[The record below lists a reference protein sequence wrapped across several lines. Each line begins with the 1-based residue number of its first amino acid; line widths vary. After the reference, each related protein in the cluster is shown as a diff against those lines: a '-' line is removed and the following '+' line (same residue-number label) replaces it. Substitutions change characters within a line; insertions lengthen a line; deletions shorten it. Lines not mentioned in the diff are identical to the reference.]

1 MRRPV
6 LVIVAMLNL
15 LGAVALPALA
25 ASAKAPNLSVEV
37 YQRSFASGKEVQLA
51 LSLYNLKQVQVT
63 IYPVALE
70 SLAPNAR
77 AVSLDDPKVPGSLPY
92 LLQRLDLKSV
102 RPAAQWAPKLKDFY
116 ADSWNELPAKVP
128 TALAPGVYVASVT
141 GGGIEKRAWF
151 AVSGRALL
159 VKRSPDEILAWVV
172 NAATGQPATG
182 LPVAVY
188 NEQGKQTVANTTGE
202 GLVKLPAPPPGQAAW
217 VATQKGDPAF
227 ALTSSPEVPD
237 PYAAYL
243 YTDRP
248 IYRPGHLVR
257 FRGTIR
263 ARQGRDYGLLPPGM
277 ETVKAEIRTRGGMAV
292 YEQDLPLNE
301 WGTFSGEFQ
310 LGPEPPLGDYEIVT
324 TVGEGKDETRFYHSF
339 EVEAYR
345 KPEFTVDVSIPKA
358 HYLGGAQSIPVTFAA
373 KYFFGSPVS
382 GGKLSYTISFSPQG
396 GVPEPIL
403 RAAGRGDLAMGEIES
418 EIKGQARLDKDG
430 RFTLDVKTLRL
441 PMDRMMYVQAAV
453 SETALRPQTASS
465 SVLITAAS
473 FRLNVSLDKYTYQ
486 AGEQAQVRVT
496 AYDHD
501 GQPVSTAVRLTFTEN
516 LVDREG
522 RSYQETTKET
532 LETASDGVVTTA
544 LDLKRLGHHEVEVWA
559 LDADGNAVY
568 DSARLNVVKLI
579 EKTWPSLALSADK
592 SEYQPGD
599 TAILTG
605 VTDQAGAWLLVT
617 VEGEKVHTS
626 RVYRLQ
632 DHNFRI
638 EVPVVAAYQPNVNV
652 RAALVRKGE
661 LLGSNTT
668 LRVPPK
674 QRRLQVIL
682 APDKDRYQ
690 PAETATYTITTR
702 DAQGRGVPAEVGLGV
717 VDASV
722 YEIRAD
728 NIPDP
733 FDAWWADRPIQVE
746 TDFSLANLY
755 PGGAYQRLAA
765 RAAAPVPAMAM
776 EAADR
781 VEAKSEGEAPRIRKF
796 FTDTAFWGPSLVTGA
811 DGSAQATVTIPDN
824 LTTWR
829 ATGRGLTKATQA
841 GETRNDIIVTL
852 PLLVRLTLPRFYVQG
867 DEATAAAT
875 VHNYTGEQRTVKV
888 TLTAEGAE
896 VLEAPEQTITLEND
910 GIQRLTWRIKVTGP
924 EQARFLVSADGGPG
938 GKDAMETTLPVQADA
953 MKEVTAVAGM
963 TDQSD
968 TATLNLPANA
978 VPGSAMVEVTL
989 SPSLA
994 GPIFEA
1000 LEYLTTYPYGCA
1012 EQTMDSFLP
1021 DVVVADTLKRLGA
1034 QRPRPQMLDR
1044 YVNFGLQKL
1053 MRYQHDDGGW
1063 HWWEFDESDPYIS
1076 AYICTGLKIAEQ
1088 AGYVTARGPLQRGV
1102 EYVKDALD
1110 QEEYRDARAYLLWAA
1125 AFCDLWADNDDLVP
1139 ARVAAR
1145 ELYADRDKLN
1155 LYNRANLALALHY
1168 LSRAR
1173 GMGAE
1178 EAQTLAANAAALAAD
1193 LEAAAKP
1200 VGSGAFWGA
1209 DGTYRYSWLDNNVE
1223 VTAQV
1228 FSALLALK
1236 PESPQVLPAVRWL
1249 MAQRQG
1255 KHWTSTK
1262 DTAAAVMVL
1271 TKYLEGAN
1279 ELKPDFTARV
1289 FSGDKLV
1296 QETTFTAGDVFK
1308 DAAKVPIPA
1317 MDLQTGD
1324 NAIRLEK
1331 TGTGNLYWTARLLY
1345 LTPSDQVK
1353 PSTGVMEMMRQYH
1366 LPAEDPTTAGTQ
1378 QPGDVIQVEVTL
1390 RSHENLR
1397 YALLQE
1403 PIPAGC
1409 EVLDSG
1415 EDRIPYIGCDRREV
1429 WDNRLVLYFDY
1440 LPKGEVSFTYALRA
1454 EAPGAFRILPSQ
1466 AELMYF
1472 PEVRGNAKPVR
1483 MQVADVTAE

>member
-1 MRRPV
+1 MYRTVPSV
-6 LVIVAMLNL
+6 VAILL
-15 LGAVALPALA
+15 LGTVSLPALA
-25 ASAKAPNLSVEV
+25 ASAQAPNLSVEV

-51 LSLYNLKQVQVT
+51 LSLYNLKQVRVT

-77 AVSLDDPKVPGSLPY
+77 AVSLDDPKTPGSLPY
-92 LLQRLDLKSV
+92 LLQRLDLSGR
-102 RPAAQWAPKLKDFY
+102 RPAAQWTPKLKDFY
-116 ADSWNELPAKVP
+116 PDSWNELPAKVP

-159 VKRSPDEILAWVV
+159 VKRSPNEILAWVV
-172 NAATGQPATG
+172 NATTGQPATG

-188 NEQGKQTVANTTGE
+188 NEQGKQTVATTTGE

-217 VATQKGDPAF
+217 VAAQKGDPAF
-227 ALTSSPEVPD
+227 ALAKSPGVPD

-263 ARQGRDYGLLPPGM
+263 ARQGRDYGLVPPGI
-277 ETVKAEIRTRGGMAV
+277 ETVRTEIKTRGGMTV

-310 LGPEPPLGDYEIVT
+310 LGPEPPLGSYEIVT
-324 TVGEGKDETRFYHSF
+324 TVGEGKDKTQFYHTF

-345 KPEFTVDVSIPKA
+345 KPEFTVDVTIPRA
-358 HYLGGAQSIPVTFAA
+358 HYLGGEETIPVTFAA

-382 GGKLSYTISFSPQG
+382 GGKLNYTISFSPQG

-418 EIKGQARLDKDG
+418 EIKGQARLDRDG
-430 RFTLDVKTLRL
+430 KYTLEVKTLRL
-441 PMDRMMYVQAAV
+441 PMDRMMYVQAEV
-453 SETALRPQTASS
+453 SETALRPQRASG
-465 SVLITAAS
+465 SVLITAAA
-473 FRLNVSLDKYTYQ
+473 FRLNVSLDKHTYQ
-486 AGEQAQVRVT
+486 AGEQAQVRIS
-496 AYDHD
+496 AHDYD
-501 GQPVSTAVRLTFTEN
+501 GKPVSTAVQLTFTEN

-522 RSYQETTKET
+522 RSYRETTKQT
-532 LETASDGVVTTA
+532 LETSSEGVVTTQ
-544 LDLKRLGHHEVEVWA
+544 LGLKRLGYHEIEVWA
-559 LDADGNAVY
+559 LDAGGNAVY
-568 DSARLNVVKLI
+568 ANTRVNVVKRI
-579 EKTWPSLALSADK
+579 EQRWPSLALSSDRY
-592 SEYQPGD
+592 EYQAGD
-599 TAILTG
+599 TATITG
-605 VTDQAGAWLLVT
+605 VTDQLGAWLLVT
-617 VEGEKVHTS
+617 VEGEKVYS
-626 RVYRLQ
+626 SKVYRLQ
-632 DHNFRI
+632 DHNFRLQ
-638 EVPVVAAYQPNVNV
+638 VPLVAAYEPNVEV

-661 LLGSNTT
+661 LTASSLT

-674 QRRLQVIL
+674 HRRLQVIL
-682 APDKDRYQ
+682 APDKERYQ

-728 NIPDP
+728 NTPDP
-733 FDAWWADRPIQVE
+733 FDAWWGDRPILVE

-765 RAAAPVPAMAM
+765 KAPPAPAMA
-776 EAADR
+776 AADR
-781 VEAKSEGEAPRIRKF
+781 AEAKAEAEGEAPRIRKF

-811 DGSAQATVTIPDN
+811 DGSAQATLTIPDN

-829 ATGRGLTKATQA
+829 ATARGLTRATQA
-841 GETRNDIIVTL
+841 GETRKDVVVTL

-888 TLTAEGAE
+888 TLSAEGAE
-896 VLEAPEQTITLEND
+896 LLEAPERTITLAND
-910 GIQRLTWRIKVTGP
+910 GIQRLTWKIRVTGP
-924 EQARFLVSADGGPG
+924 KQARFLVSADGGPG

-953 MKEVTAVAGM
+953 MEEVGAVASM
-963 TDQSD
+963 TEQSD
-968 TATLNLPANA
+968 TATLHLPANA
-978 VPGSAMVEVTL
+978 IPGSGMVEVTL

-1000 LEYLTTYPYGCA
+1000 LDYLTTYPYGCA

-1034 QRPRPQMLDR
+1034 QRPRPPMLDR

-1076 AYICTGLKIAEQ
+1076 AYICTGLKIAGQ

-1102 EYVKDALD
+1102 EYLKDALA
-1110 QEEYRDARAYLLWAA
+1110 QEEYRDARAYLLWAL
-1125 AFCDLWADNDDLVP
+1125 AFCDIWNGAEDLAP
-1139 ARVAAR
+1139 ALAAAKA
-1145 ELYADRDKLN
+1145 LHADRDKLN

-1173 GMGAE
+1173 GVSAAE
-1178 EAQTLAANAAALAAD
+1178 TQVLAANATAMAAD

-1228 FSALLALK
+1228 LSALLALK
-1236 PESPQVLPAVRWL
+1236 PESPQILPAVRWL

-1255 KHWTSTK
+1255 KQWTSTK

-1289 FSGDKLV
+1289 YSGDKLV
-1296 QETTFTAGDVFK
+1296 QETRFTADDIFK
-1308 DAAKVPIPA
+1308 DPVKVAIPA

-1324 NAIRLEK
+1324 NAIRIEK
-1331 TGTGNLYWTARLLY
+1331 SGTGNVYWTAHLMY

-1353 PSTGVMEMMRQYH
+1353 PSTGVMEMTRQYH
-1366 LPAEDPTTAGTQ
+1366 LPAEDPTTAGVQ
-1378 QPGDVIQVEVTL
+1378 KPGDVIQVEVTL

-1415 EDRIPYIGCDRREV
+1415 EDHIPYIGCDRREV

-1472 PEVRGNAKPVR
+1472 PEVRGNARPVR
-1483 MQVADVTAE
+1483 MQIADTTEE